1 MGNFDVICIGD
12 AKLDVFLK
20 IAEDN
25 PKCRLDETSN
35 ELCFKHGEKINVEQT
50 NLCVGG
56 NAANVSIGLARLGIN
71 ATIAA
76 EIGGDEFSLK
86 IINAIAKENIS
97 REFIKQ
103 MHGQESSISVALNYK
118 HDRTLFTEHLK
129 RDHDFSYENANFK
142 WVYLTSLGDE
152 WRSAYQK
159 AIDYCQEHNAKL
171 AFNPGTKQLAQKS
184 ALVEEALKTCEI
196 IFVNKEEAE
205 LILAEYLNKPGSENI
220 NEILNSL
227 KSFGL
232 KNIILTDG
240 ENGSYGMDFNNNYYH
255 QDYFPCNVLELTG
268 AGDAYS
274 TGYMA
279 ATLGNLDMQ
288 NAMKWGSANSA
299 SVIEKIGAQAGL
311 LKKEEM
317 EEKLNEHR

>member
-1 MGNFDVICIGD
+1 MGNFDIICIGD
-12 AKLDVFLK
+12 AKLDIFLK
-20 IAEDN
+20 IANDN
-25 PKCRLDETSN
+25 PKCRLDENSN
-35 ELCFKHGEKINVEQT
+35 EFCFKHGEKINVEQT

-56 NAANVSIGLARLGIN
+56 NAANVSIGLARLKIN
-71 ATIAA
+71 STIAA
-76 EIGGDEFSLK
+76 EIGDDEFSLK
-86 IINAIAKENIS
+86 VINAIAKENIS
-97 REFIKQ
+97 RGFIKQ
-103 MHGQESSISVALNYK
+103 MHDQESSISVALNYMD
-118 HDRTLFTEHLK
+118 DRTLFSEHLK
-129 RDHDFSYENANFK
+129 RTHEFSYENAMFK

-159 AIDYCQEHNAKL
+159 AIDFCIEKGIKL

-196 IFVNKEEAE
+196 IFINKEEAQ
-205 LILAEYLNKPGSENI
+205 LILTQYLNKPGSDDI
-220 NEILNSL
+220 NEILTNL

-232 KNIILTDG
+232 KNIVLTNSD
-240 ENGSYGMDFNNNYYH
+240 EGSYGMDYNNNFYH
-255 QDYFPCNVLELTG
+255 QSPFPCNIVELTG

-274 TGYMA
+274 TGYVA
-279 ATLGNLDMQ
+279 ALINNLEMQ

-317 EEKLNEHR
+317 EQKLNEHR